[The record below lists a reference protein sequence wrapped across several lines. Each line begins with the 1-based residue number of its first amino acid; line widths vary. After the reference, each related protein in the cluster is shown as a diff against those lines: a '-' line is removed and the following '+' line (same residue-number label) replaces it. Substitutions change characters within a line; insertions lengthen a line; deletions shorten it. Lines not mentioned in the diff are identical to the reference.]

1 MVCCLVLRYL
11 YTKFYLVKPEVK
23 SEQPQTT
30 QFVKPEQDS
39 LAKPE
44 QDAPLSPTLATTP
57 SSARPKM
64 TIPHNASMDAFTTNK
79 DRSLQSQV
87 LNNPA
92 SSHKKPPPAKTIPT
106 TTTPTATSPTATTPT
121 ATTLTATTPT
131 ATTPTATTT
140 TTPITTNPT
149 TTPLTTQQAGAGT
162 KKSIFFS
169 PQATANAGLAA
180 TPTSNTTVATTATA
194 PKPIVRGQQSTKP
207 APTLSLAKPGLR
219 NASK

>member
-1 MVCCLVLRYL
+1 M
-11 YTKFYLVKPEVK
+11 K

-44 QDAPLSPTLATTP
+44 QDAPLSPTFLTTP
-57 SSARPKM
+57 SSAQPKM

-79 DRSLQSQV
+79 DRTLQSQV

-92 SSHKKPPPAKTIPT
+92 STHKKPPPAKTIPT
-106 TTTPTATSPTATTPT
+106 TITPTTTTPT

-180 TPTSNTTVATTATA
+180 TPTSNTTVATTATP
-194 PKPIVRGQQSTKP
+194 PKPILRGQQSTKP

>member
-1 MVCCLVLRYL
+1 MVCISSLVLRYL
-11 YTKFYLVKPEVK
+11 FCYTNFYLVKPEVK

-44 QDAPLSPTLATTP
+44 QDAPLSPTLSTTP

-79 DRSLQSQV
+79 DRFLQSQV

-92 SSHKKPPPAKTIPT
+92 STHKKPPPAKTIPT
-106 TTTPTATSPTATTPT
+106 TTTPTATTPT
-121 ATTLTATTPT
+121 ATIPT

-162 KKSIFFS
+162 KKSISFS

-194 PKPIVRGQQSTKP
+194 PKPILRGQQSTKP